1 VGGTGAA
8 WIFAGGLLVALGW
21 VAARREALA
30 RVLFAT
36 VDPRPMAIFRIGFG
50 ACLLAL
56 VWETAP
62 LSEYL
67 FSDEG
72 LLPRAAVAEARG
84 VQGLGPGGPEG
95 LLGGLRYLVDGR
107 WSLLHLYDPPWFAR
121 AHVVAL
127 GIAALAL
134 TLGWRTRTATVIA
147 WLLLVGLLRRGDAH
161 WGGEQVFTGFLFV
174 SMFADGGAAYGVDAW
189 RRRAAFPEPRR
200 IPAWPQ
206 ALLALQLAVA
216 YAANGWAK
224 TGPTWMSGDTLG
236 LAVQLDRYARIDWH
250 WLLALVG
257 PWPLRLAT
265 WGVLWWER
273 LFPIVLVGLWW
284 RACAALGVPSLGSGV
299 LRTRAAW
306 LVDPRPWLGFGLI
319 FHGIAMV
326 LFEFGAFVGAT
337 VSAYALCGL
346 AAPWTTTR
354 LDPAPPAAA
363 PSLPAAA
370 WFAAVAIIGAV
381 GLVSIAT
388 GVVAWWYGGWAAVAV
403 GLFVVGRPALRPRR
417 LAAGLLVAHHTCAL
431 LLWQSPTSPWRDRA
445 RAMVEP
451 WMERTYTRQLWSMFA
466 PNGPTRDQ
474 TVRTTVVVGGA
485 RHDLRTE
492 LEHDLR
498 RPYLLHDRWRKID
511 EGVSGYRRGLA
522 QWHARW
528 VCRRWAIDHGGEV
541 PDRVVLERVVAPFA
555 PQDAPDRDAWFWA
568 HASIEPLVEVACA
581 QDPFGVPDAEVL
593 ARHGLAPSG
602 PTDTP

>member
-1 VGGTGAA
+1 MGGAWPA
-8 WIFAGGLLVALGW
+8 WIFAGGLIVALGW
-21 VAARREALA
+21 VAARREALV

-36 VDPRPMAIFRIGFG
+36 VDPRPMAVFRIGFG
-50 ACLLAL
+50 ASLLAL
-56 VWETAP
+56 VWETMP

-72 LLPRAAVAEARG
+72 LLPRAAVAEVRG
-84 VQGLGPGGPEG
+84 ATGLVEPDG
-95 LLGGLRYLVDGR
+95 LRGALRYLGDAR
-107 WSLLHLYDPPWFAR
+107 WSPLHLYDPPWFAR
-121 AHVVAL
+121 AHLVAL
-127 GIAALAL
+127 GLAAAAM
-134 TLGWRTRTATVIA
+134 TLGFRTRTATVVA
-147 WLLLVGLLRRGDAH
+147 WLLLVALLRRGDAH

-174 SMFADGGAAYGVDAW
+174 SMFADGGAAYGIDAR
-189 RRRAAFPEPRR
+189 RRRAAELRR

-206 ALLALQLAVA
+206 ALLVLQLAVA
-216 YAANGWAK
+216 YAANGWSK
-224 TGPTWMSGDTLG
+224 TGPTWISGDTLG
-236 LAVQLDRYARIDWH
+236 LAVQLDRYARIDWR

-265 WGVLWWER
+265 WAVLWWER

-284 RACAALGVPSLGSGV
+284 RACAALRVPSLGSRV
-299 LRTRAAW
+299 LRSRAAW
-306 LVDPRPWLGFGLI
+306 LVDPRPWLGFGLL

-354 LDPAPPAAA
+354 LDPAPPAEG
-363 PSLPAAA
+363 PSMPAWA
-370 WFAAVAIIGAV
+370 WSTAVATIGAV

-388 GVVAWWYGGWAAVAV
+388 GVVAWWYVGWAVVAI
-403 GLFVVGRPALRPRR
+403 GSFVVGRPTLRPRR
-417 LAAGLLVAHHTCAL
+417 LAAALLVAHHACAL
-431 LLWQSPTSPWRDRA
+431 LLWQSPISPWRDGA

-474 TVRTTVVVGGA
+474 TVRTTVVVGDM

-511 EGVSGYRRGLA
+511 EGISGYRRGLA
-522 QWHARW
+522 PWHARW
-528 VCRRWAIDHGGEV
+528 VCRRWMLDHGGEV

-555 PQDAPDRDAWFWA
+555 PLDAPDRGAWFWA
-568 HASIEPLVEVACA
+568 HATIEPLVEVACA
-581 QDPFGVPDAEVL
+581 EDPFGVPDAEVL
-593 ARHGLAPSG
+593 ARHGIAAAP
-602 PTDTP
+602 PQPADAP